1 MECLIGETSIHYEI
15 RGEGRPIFMIH
26 GFGPDHRLMLVRR
39 EPVFE
44 RRTG

>member
-15 RGEGRPIFMIH
+15 RGEGRPILMIH
-26 GFGPDHRLMLVRR
+26 GSGPDHRLMLGCM